1 MKMVAELGV
10 GRVVVALLIAFAAG
24 VQLSLYL
31 WDVYDDRV
39 ADPLSAAIG
48 VLFLLVAAGVGLWP
62 FRRETP

>member
-1 MKMVAELGV
+1 MRRSATLSL
-10 GRVVVALLIAFAAG
+10 GRVLLALLIACAAG

-48 VLFLLVAAGVGLWP
+48 VVMLGVATFVGLRP
-62 FRRETP
+62 FRGRG

>member
-1 MKMVAELGV
+1 MRRTATLGI
-10 GRVVVALLIAFAAG
+10 GRVLLAIVIAFAAG

-48 VLFLLVAAGVGLWP
+48 VVMLGVALFVGLRP
-62 FRRETP
+62 FRGR